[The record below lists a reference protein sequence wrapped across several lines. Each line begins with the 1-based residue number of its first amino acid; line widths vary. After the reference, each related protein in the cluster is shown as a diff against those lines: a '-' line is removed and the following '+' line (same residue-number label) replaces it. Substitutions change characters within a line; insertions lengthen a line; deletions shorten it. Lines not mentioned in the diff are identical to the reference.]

1 MNRVVYAKNEQNYKF
16 TVHLSLADG
25 PNPDT
30 VVKYNVDCLLFN
42 NNNSIMAYG
51 MCFRYST
58 SLFLF
63 GK

>member
-1 MNRVVYAKNEQNYKF
+1 MNRVVCKEQNF
-16 TVHLSLADG
+16 QFAVHLSLVDG

-30 VVKYNVDCLLFN
+30 VVKYNVDCALF
-42 NNNSIMAYG
+42 NNNSIMGYD
-51 MCFRYST
+51 MCFRDSR